1 MSAEIEI
8 IQRPL
13 AAWLKKQG
21 ILFINPRSD
30 QESGL
35 PTGWPDFTI
44 FFGTEKNPQPLFIEC
59 KDKDTRITQAQE
71 LCHAYLT
78 AAGHTVVIAR
88 SLASAL
94 EAIQT
99 WQSTG
104 IVRHAA
110 LGPKAAQ
117 EWAIAQDGTSG
128 DFLFHRHEGGK
139 WTRNRRATL
148 DDIAQHPRIHLAR

>member
-1 MSAEIEI
+1 MSEVRD
-8 IQRPL
+8 IQEPL
-13 AAWLKKQG
+13 ARWLKEQN
-21 ILFINPRSD
+21 ILFIQARSD
-30 QESGL
+30 RES
-35 PTGWPDFTI
+35 TIRKGWVDFTI
-44 FFGTEKNPQPLFIEC
+44 FFPVTVQPQPLFLET
-59 KDKDTRITQAQE
+59 KDKDTKITKDQLQVHEELRQAG
-71 LCHAYLT
+71 Y
-78 AAGHTVVIAR
+78 TVVIAR

-104 IVRHAA
+104 IVRNAA

-139 WTRNRRATL
+139 WTRNRRATI
-148 DDIAQHPRIHLAR
+148 DDLAQYPRIHLAR